1 MPAIKKT
8 LTLLFLSAFMTGA
21 SAQESTFNP
30 VPFWIYTPYIYNP
43 AMVGTKDYLT
53 VDMNA
58 LFKDKIN
65 TQILG
70 GNARF
75 SKTGTGYSSSPD
87 IMEFRNTGFGAS
99 LYHGVSG
106 PSRNIGIN
114 AAASY
119 QIPLSLRKLSYL
131 SFGLSGKGVYN
142 MYDSIAAETGGSV
155 GKTFHP
161 NFDAGLYFYTPSF
174 YTGLSAANIIN
185 DPEMPDSLGI
195 YGIPAARQYFFTAGF
210 KILISKSLNIVLEP
224 SIITSVNDSTISE
237 AYNYIKPVVKLY
249 VENFCIGSYFLNEGN
264 VAFFFQYRFPSLY
277 VGAFFEVPKKSP
289 YYKTEPII
297 EFTIGLN
304 LRKDK
309 SRLSKSSRW

>member
-1 MPAIKKT
+1 MPAIKKVIAF
-8 LTLLFLSAFMTGA
+8 LFLAASLADS
-21 SAQESTFNP
+21 SAQESAFNP
-30 VPFWIYTPYIYNP
+30 VPFWIYTPYVYNP
-43 AMVGTKDYLT
+43 AIVGTKDFLT

-70 GNARF
+70 GNVRF
-75 SKTGTGYSSSPD
+75 SKTSSGYGNSPD
-87 IMEFRNTGFGAS
+87 ILEFRNTGFGAS
-99 LYHGVSG
+99 VFNGVNG
-106 PSRNIGIN
+106 NSRNIGIS

-119 QIPLSLRKLSYL
+119 QIPLSFRKLSYL

-142 MYDSIAAETGGSV
+142 MYDSLAAGTGGSV

-174 YTGLSAANIIN
+174 YTGLSAANILN

-210 KILISKSLNIVLEP
+210 KILISKKLNIVLEP
-224 SIITSVNDSTISE
+224 SLIASVNDSTITE
-237 AYNYIKPVVKLY
+237 AYNYINPVIKLY

-264 VAFFFQYRFPSLY
+264 VSFFFQYRFPSMY

-289 YYKTEPII
+289 YFKTEPVI
-297 EFTIGLN
+297 EFTLGLN
-304 LRKDK
+304 LTKDK